1 MSSDNMDEKESELMH
16 GMVNCYN
23 TCHEDFEHTVH
34 MVAAARSLNEEK
46 VKSVLKK
53 IKAESGNSEEYLSL
67 RSKLPEDF
75 PI

>member
-1 MSSDNMDEKESELMH
+1 
-16 GMVNCYN
+16 
-23 TCHEDFEHTVH
+23 
-34 MVAAARSLNEEK
+34 MVAAARMLTEEK

-53 IKAESGNSEEYLSL
+53 IKAESGNSKEYLSL